1 MRRWS
6 LPAALSVWLAFLFAV
21 EGGILPRALVAAFFL
36 GCWGAVYALSRRP
49 WFSLAFVTF
58 VFAAV

>member
-36 GCWGAVYALSRRP
+36 GCCHNLTGFNQSRRTVVIIRGN
-49 WFSLAFVTF
+49 A
-58 VFAAV
+58 